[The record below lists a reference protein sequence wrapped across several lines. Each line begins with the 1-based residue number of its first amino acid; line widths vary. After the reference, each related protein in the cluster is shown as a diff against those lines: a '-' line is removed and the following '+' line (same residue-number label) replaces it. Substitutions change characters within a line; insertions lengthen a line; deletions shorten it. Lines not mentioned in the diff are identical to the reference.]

1 MQAGF
6 SAVRMALWAAISR
19 IARKHTHLLLRP
31 TQLHC
36 AQLLVDKITEFIIK
50 ILDVIM
56 SAHSDFGRQRQ
67 ISRGSSFHASRSAHC
82 VGQQGPVTK
91 REAKKARK
99 DLHAHIADTPSC
111 QSVAQTLPTPVASL
125 GPHSTG

>member
-1 MQAGF
+1 M
-6 SAVRMALWAAISR
+6 AVRAVISR
-19 IARKHTHLLLRP
+19 IARKCTHLLLRP

-50 ILDVIM
+50 VLDVIM

-82 VGQQGPVTK
+82 VGQQSPVIE
-91 REAKKARK
+91 REVKKPGK
-99 DLHAHIADTPSC
+99 DLNVHIVD
-111 QSVAQTLPTPVASL
+111 PTS
-125 GPHSTG
+125 SQ